1 MFELATPWLL
11 LALPLP
17 VLVYF
22 LVPKA
27 SVEQTALKVPFY
39 QTLHQMAGGRRHSA
53 QHSMLQRA
61 LAVALWLLVVF
72 AAARPQWVGEPI
84 PLQNEGRDLLLAV
97 DLSGSMETQDMLYR
111 GRNLPRIDVVKAVIG
126 EFVEQRKGDRLGLIL
141 FGDNAYLQAPLTFDL
156 KTVKQLMDEAQLG
169 FAGRKTAIGDAVA
182 LGIKRLQA
190 RPESARVLILLT
202 DGANT
207 AGEIQPR
214 QAADLAAIAG
224 VKIYTIGVAS
234 DQEIDTG
241 MGFFSRSTQ
250 KGSDD
255 LDEGALKYIAEK
267 TNGQYFRARDMDDL
281 SGIYA
286 TLNKIETIRQDE
298 RVFRPIQSLFH
309 WPLGL
314 ALGMSFLLT
323 LLRLGFISLPA
334 ARTGPAIKGDK

>member
-1 MFELATPWLL
+1 MFELANPWLL

-17 VLVYF
+17 LLAYF
-22 LVPKA
+22 LLPKA

-53 QHSMLQRA
+53 QHSTLQRA

-72 AAARPQWVGEPI
+72 AGARPQWVGEPI

-97 DLSGSMETQDMLYR
+97 DLSGSMEIQDMLYR

-169 FAGRKTAIGDAVA
+169 FAGRKTAIGDAIA

-214 QAADLAAIAG
+214 QAADLAAVAG

-267 TNGQYFRARDMDDL
+267 TSGQYFRARDMDDL
-281 SGIYA
+281 SNIYA
-286 TLNKIETIRQDE
+286 TLNKLETIQQDE

-314 ALGMSFLLT
+314 ALGISFLLT
-323 LLRLGFISLPA
+323 LLRLGFIRSPLVL
-334 ARTGPAIKGDK
+334 TKGDKQ

>member
-1 MFELATPWLL
+1 MFELANPWLL

-17 VLVYF
+17 LLAYF
-22 LVPKA
+22 LLPKA

-39 QTLHQMAGGRRHSA
+39 QTLHTMAGGLRHSA
-53 QHSMLQRA
+53 QHSTLQRA
-61 LAVALWLLVVF
+61 LAVALWLLVVL
-72 AAARPQWVGEPI
+72 AGARPQWVGEPI

-97 DLSGSMETQDMLYR
+97 DLSGSMEIQDMQYH
-111 GRNLPRIDVVKAVIG
+111 GRNLPRIEVVKAVIG
-126 EFVEQRKGDRLGLIL
+126 DFVEQRKGDRLGLIL

-169 FAGRKTAIGDAVA
+169 FAGRKTAIGDAIA

-190 RPESARVLILLT
+190 RPDSARVLILLT

-214 QAADLAAIAG
+214 QAADLAVLAG

-234 DQEIDTG
+234 DQEIDNG
-241 MGFFSRSTQ
+241 FGFFSRPQ

-255 LDEGALKYIAEK
+255 LDEGALNYIAEK
-267 TNGQYFRARDMDDL
+267 TGGQYFRARDMNDL
-281 SGIYA
+281 SNIYA
-286 TLNKIETIRQDE
+286 TLNKLETIKQDE

-314 ALGMSFLLT
+314 ALGISFLLT
-323 LLRLGFISLPA
+323 LMRLGLLRLPLA
-334 ARTGPAIKGDK
+334 LTAIKGVKP